1 MGTFYFFSIM
11 QSGRKTHS
19 IVESLS
25 ILRQDWERL
34 HHGMVKPCYCAPKT
48 FIWTNLEFIDK
59 SWVSS
64 LWKSLDS
71 VLKKEKAAVFT
82 KRCTFWPKSA
92 AFWKRCTFDQ
102 CSLFQ
107 KVQLLT
113 SVAFSKSAFF
123 SKGHTFWSKSA
134 AFGSKTAAFCKKLQP
149 FLIIF
154 NYKHTGV
161 Y

>member
-92 AFWKRCTFDQ
+92 AFWKSCTFGQ
-102 CSLFQ
+102 MFSLFVKKCSLW
-107 KVQLLT
+107 KRLHYLT
-113 SVAFSKSAFF
+113 KRLHFLTKRLHFLTKRLHF
-123 SKGHTFWSKSA
+123 LTKRLH
-134 AFGSKTAAFCKKLQP
+134 
-149 FLIIF
+149 FLIKRLHF
-154 NYKHTGV
+154 WVKKCSLL
-161 Y
+161 